1 MPFYQ
6 GKKQRMFLFT
16 QRCGEKLGATQEST
30 SRTWCYK
37 WRSPKAM
44 PMLRKELVFFWNVLN
59 VWKSSHLNTL
69 LKQFLCSK
77 WKRSSWSVARRLS
90 CWMVSNFIIADVAMK
105 RLPMNIC
112 MYLPLIKSC
121 HVYGLL
127 TSIYLQA
134 VDLFCMWYE
143 SYRTVASTVLEFR
156 ECRGI
161 LPKW

>member
-1 MPFYQ
+1 MRRKIGGDSGVDIEDLVLQMKVSKSYADAS
-6 GKKQRMFLFT
+6 
-16 QRCGEKLGATQEST
+16 E
-30 SRTWCYK
+30 RTG
-37 WRSPKAM
+37 
-44 PMLRKELVFFWNVLN
+44 VFFWNVLN